1 MAFNRATGKFSLTRT
16 QRNRVGAAGAVAL
29 VAAITGPL
37 AAPAAAALTAT
48 AQHETGLTQAMAA
61 NPLSD
66 DSGDEA
72 DVQDEAA
79 AAKADAP
86 KKAEKSEKA
95 EKKAEKPAEKSEKKA
110 EKKADAPKKDAKDAK
125 DKKKAD
131 AEKKAAK
138 ERGEKKRSDRSSRA
152 KLNAFVSPVKG
163 GNVTTQYNS
172 GGAMWSSGSHSGIDF
187 AAAEGTPVKTAGA
200 GTVVEAGWGG
210 AYGNNIV
217 VKHNDGK
224 FTQYGHLSKMDV
236 NVGQSVTSGQGI
248 GRVGSTGNSTGPHLH
263 FEARTSAAYGSDVNP
278 INYLRGKGVGL
289 G

>member
-1 MAFNRATGKFSLTRT
+1 MAFNRATGKFSLSRK

-37 AAPAAAALTAT
+37 AAPAATALTAT
-48 AQHETGLTQAMAA
+48 AQHETGLTQAMAVS
-61 NPLSD
+61 PLSD

-72 DVQDEAA
+72 DVQDEAV
-79 AAKADAP
+79 AP
-86 KKAEKSEKA
+86 KKEEKGDAEKGE
-95 EKKAEKPAEKSEKKA
+95 KAEKPAEKSEKKA
-110 EKKADAPKKDAKDAK
+110 DSPKKEE
-125 DKKKAD
+125 KKAD

-217 VKHNDGK
+217 VKHNDGH

-236 NVGQSVTSGQGI
+236 NVGQSVTSGQDI

-263 FEARTSAAYGSDVNP
+263 FEARTSPAYGSDVNP
-278 INYLRGKGVGL
+278 INYLRDKGVGL